1 MFIKADCYTIEHGD
15 SYGYRLT
22 VSLPSDHP
30 KSKSGIR
37 SIATFHANLNQV
49 AAKMLSYEIARSD
62 VESVSALADVVEES
76 SRKLADALRDS
87 K

>member
-30 KSKSGIR
+30 KSKSGVR

-49 AAKMLSYEIARSD
+49 AQKMVSYEIMQTDAKD
-62 VESVSALADVVEES
+62 VLTLAERVDSAVDRLTYWLEEA
-76 SRKLADALRDS
+76 K
-87 K
+87 